1 MNIRSVPVHEI
12 KPYEKNVKKHP
23 VKQLEA
29 IVSSIKKF
37 GFRQPIV
44 IDRNNVIIAGHARY
58 EAAAAMGLTEVPC
71 EYADSLSEED
81 VKAYR
86 ILDNEIAK
94 QGSTDV
100 EMLMQELASMP
111 DFDFSPFNVE
121 FPEIEKIPD
130 AADGEDD
137 APELKIEA
145 TTKLG
150 DIWLLGNHRL
160 MCGDSTMIDDVEKL
174 MAGEKADMVFTDP
187 PYNTGMKESKET
199 DKHVAQPWLSH
210 MFNDCYS
217 PDEWQ
222 TFMASFMASY
232 WLLMKDNSVAY
243 ICLDWRRNH
252 ELIPHI
258 EATGF
263 KRSNLIVWDKMVHGL
278 GSDYKYT
285 YELIN
290 VCKKGKPELDTHQG
304 SDAEYSDV
312 WHIQRKMGKNED
324 HATAKPVELM
334 ERAIRHASKANNLI
348 VDLFGGSG
356 STLIACEK
364 TNRKCYIMELAPN
377 YVDVIIKR
385 WQKFT
390 GKEAILESTG
400 KRFNELSPLI

>member
-71 EYADSLSEED
+71 EYADNLSEED

-130 AADGEDD
+130 SVDGEDD

-150 DIWLLGNHRL
+150 DIWMLGDHRL
-160 MCGDSTMIDDVEKL
+160 MCGDATDIDQIDLLCESGGMK
-174 MAGEKADMVFTDP
+174 AGEMDMVFTDP
-187 PYNTGMKESKET
+187 PYGINEKT
-199 DKHVAQPWLSH
+199 DRVATKRGHL
-210 MFNDCYS
+210 
-217 PDEWQ
+217 
-222 TFMASFMASY
+222 AKAG
-232 WLLMKDNSVAY
+232 AY
-243 ICLDWRRNH
+243 D
-252 ELIPHI
+252 
-258 EATGF
+258 
-263 KRSNLIVWDKMVHGL
+263 NLIGDDSPQTAIDAYNLCASLEISIMVFWGANHYCHALPESANWLVWDKRVEDKQRDGN
-278 GSDYKYT
+278 SDC
-285 YELIN
+285 ELAWVKSGAKSVRIFRHLW
-290 VCKKGKPELDTHQG
+290 KGMIKESEKGDSRCHPTQKPIALAEWCFAEYA
-304 SDAEYSDV
+304 SDAKS
-312 WHIQRKMGKNED
+312 I
-324 HATAKPVELM
+324 L
-334 ERAIRHASKANNLI
+334 
-348 VDLFGGSG
+348 DLFGGSG
-356 STLIACEK
+356 STLIACEN
-364 TNRKCYIMELAPN
+364 TNRKCYMMELAPN